1 MHFELLIKYHNKVK
15 IVFTILMLFVVLDL
29 LFPLPEQNE
38 YSKEI
43 LANDGTLLTA
53 YLTDDDKW
61 RLKTGLEEI
70 SPELIRAI
78 VEKEDSWFHWH
89 FGLNPVS
96 IVRALYKNL
105 TRGEKISGASTI
117 TMQVARL
124 LEPKDRTYWNKII
137 EVFRAFQLELR
148 YSKKEILEI
157 YLSLLPFG

>member
-61 RLKTGLEEI
+61 RLKKGLEEI
-70 SPELIRAI
+70 SQELIRAI

-105 TRGEKISGASTI
+105 TRDENISGASTI